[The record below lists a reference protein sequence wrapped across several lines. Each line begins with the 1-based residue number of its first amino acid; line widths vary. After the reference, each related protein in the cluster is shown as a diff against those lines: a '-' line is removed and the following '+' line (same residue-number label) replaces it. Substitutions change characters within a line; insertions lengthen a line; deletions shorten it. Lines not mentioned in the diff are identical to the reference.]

1 MVETNLK
8 PKDTSMTEIEENESL
23 QNKSLAPARNSKI
36 SRLQSL
42 NCSQDIPLR
51 LLLVIPFIVQIV
63 GAVGLTGWL
72 SLRNGQQAVRAVTL
86 QLRDEASARIRQ
98 HLDDYLEAPRI
109 VAQVNTNSLELGQ
122 LDTQDPSR
130 LTRTFWRQ
138 RNLFDPI
145 EVSAIYFGTVEGAF
159 TGLGFQNDRTWQ
171 VGRSGEETDFHF
183 YSYATDDRGNP
194 TELLEKGNAY
204 DPRVRPW
211 YKKAVE
217 AQEGTWSDVY
227 ADFKEPRLKIT
238 LAEPVFQESGELWGV
253 LGVDFVL
260 SHIRNFLQAI
270 RIGKS
275 GQAFIMDRSGLLV
288 ATSTEDLPFMIK
300 PDTVE
305 RLPAV
310 EIENRV
316 IQKTALYLYDHFG
329 DFKQIKEAFNLE
341 LDLDRERYFLQ
352 VVPFSQGQNLD
363 WLIVVIAPES
373 DFMGQIK
380 KNTQRT
386 IALCL
391 VALFV
396 ATCFGWVTAKW
407 ITDPIMQLS
416 DGSRRLASAALTRWT
431 HESLAQNVA
440 VKGVA
445 ELKILAESFNQMANQ
460 LQESFTALEKSNEE
474 LELRVEER
482 TADLRREQEKSETLL
497 LNILP
502 EAIAKQ
508 LKQEAQAIAEH
519 FESVTILFSDI
530 VGFTSLSSRMAP
542 INLVTWLNE
551 LFSSFDY
558 LVEKHGLEKIK
569 TIGDAYMVVGGLPVP
584 QREHQA
590 AMAAMALEMQESMQ
604 QFCLENGEC
613 LQIRIGL
620 HTGPVV
626 AGVIGVRKFSYDLWG
641 DTVNVASRMESSGM
655 PGKIQISEQFY
666 QSLKDQFEF
675 EERGIISVKGKGKM
689 KTYWLEGV
697 GRI

>member
-1 MVETNLK
+1 
-8 PKDTSMTEIEENESL
+8 MTEIEENESL
-23 QNKSLAPARNSKI
+23 QNKSLDPERNSEI

-98 HLDDYLEAPRI
+98 HLDDYLEVPRI

-159 TGLGFQNDRTWQ
+159 TGLGFQNDQTWQ
-171 VGRSGEETDFHF
+171 VGISGEETDFHF

-194 TELLEKGNAY
+194 TELLEKGNTY

-217 AQEGTWSDVY
+217 AQEATWSDIY

-270 RIGKS
+270 RIGES
-275 GQAFIMDRSGLLV
+275 GKTFIMDRSGFLV

-316 IQKTALYLYDHFG
+316 IQKTALYLYDRFG
-329 DFKQIKEAFNLE
+329 DFEKIKEAFNLE
-341 LDLDRERYFLQ
+341 FNLDRERYFLQ

-363 WLIVVIAPES
+363 WLIVVIVPES

-396 ATCFGWVTAKW
+396 ATCFGWITAKW

-655 PGKIQISEQFY
+655 PGKIQVSEQFY

>member
-1 MVETNLK
+1 
-8 PKDTSMTEIEENESL
+8 MTEIEENEPLSHQPL
-23 QNKSLAPARNSKI
+23 NSTQKSET

-51 LLLVIPFIVQIV
+51 LLLVIPFILQII

-72 SLRNGQQAVRAVTL
+72 SLRNGQQAVREVTL
-86 QLRDEASARIRQ
+86 QLRDEASARIKQ
-98 HLDDYLEAPRI
+98 NLDDYLEAPRI
-109 VAQVNTNSLELGQ
+109 IVEVNTNSLELGQ
-122 LDTQDPSR
+122 LDTEDPSR

-145 EVSAIYFGTVEGAF
+145 EVSAIYFGTAEGEF
-159 TGLGFQNDRTWQ
+159 TGLGFQNDQTWQ
-171 VGRSGEETDFHF
+171 MGRSGPETEFHF
-183 YSYATDDRGNP
+183 YSYATDNQGNP
-194 TELLEKGNAY
+194 TELLEQGNAY

-217 AQEGTWSDVY
+217 AQEAAWSDVY
-227 ADFKEPRLKIT
+227 TDFKEPRLKIT
-238 LAEPVFQESGELWGV
+238 LAEPVFQESGELRGV

-260 SHIRNFLQAI
+260 SHIRTFLQAI
-270 RIGKS
+270 QIGES
-275 GQAFIMDRSGLLV
+275 GKTFIMDRSGFLV
-288 ATSTEDLPFMIK
+288 ATSTPELPFVIK
-300 PDTVE
+300 PETVE

-310 EIENRV
+310 ESQNPV
-316 IQKTALYLYDHFG
+316 IQKTALYLYNYFSDLES
-329 DFKQIKEAFNLE
+329 INEAKNLE
-341 LDLDRERYFLQ
+341 LKIDREQYFLQ
-352 VVPFSQGQNLD
+352 VVPFNQGHNLD
-363 WLIVVIAPES
+363 WLIVVMVPES
-373 DFMGQIK
+373 DFMGQIH

-386 IALCL
+386 IALC
-391 VALFV
+391 VISLFV
-396 ATCFGWVTAKW
+396 ATGFGWLTAKW

-416 DGSRRLASAALTRWT
+416 DGSRRLAGAALKRWT

-440 VKGVA
+440 VTGVA
-445 ELKILAESFNQMANQ
+445 ELKILAESFNQMASQ

-508 LKQEAQAIAEH
+508 LKQETQAIAEH

-542 INLVTWLNE
+542 INLVTWLND

-558 LVEKHGLEKIK
+558 LAEKHGLEKIK

-584 QREHQA
+584 QADHQA
-590 AMAAMALEMQESMQ
+590 AMAAMALAMQESMQ

-613 LQIRIGL
+613 LQIRIGI

-641 DTVNVASRMESSGM
+641 DTVNVASRMEASGM
-655 PGKIQISEQFY
+655 PGKIQVSEQFY
-666 QSLKDQFEF
+666 QCLKDRFEF
-675 EERGIISVKGKGKM
+675 EERGIISVKGKGQM
-689 KTYWLEGV
+689 KTYWLLGM
-697 GRI
+697 GNRQ

>member
-1 MVETNLK
+1 MRESENNEPLNQPSFNGQTKSNRG
-8 PKDTSMTEIEENESL
+8 TSG
-23 QNKSLAPARNSKI
+23 
-36 SRLQSL
+36 SL
-42 NCSQDIPLR
+42 NLSQDIPLR

-72 SLRNGQQAVRAVTL
+72 SLRNGQQAVREVTL
-86 QLRDEASARIRQ
+86 QLRDEASARIKQ
-98 HLDDYLEAPRI
+98 NLDDYLEAPRI
-109 VAQVNTNSLELGQ
+109 IAEVNTNSLELGQ
-122 LDTQDPSR
+122 LDTQDYSR

-138 RNLFDPI
+138 RDLFSPI
-145 EVSAIYFGTVEGAF
+145 EVSAIYFGTVEGEF
-159 TGLGFQNDRTWQ
+159 TGLGFQNDQTWQ
-171 VGRSGEETDFHF
+171 VGRAGEETQFHF
-183 YSYATDDRGNP
+183 YSYATDRQGNP
-194 TELLEKGNAY
+194 TQLLEKGNPY

-211 YKKAVE
+211 YKKAVD
-217 AQEGTWSDVY
+217 AQEATWSDVY
-227 ADFKEPRLKIT
+227 TDFKEPRLKIT

-260 SHIRNFLQAI
+260 SHIRTFLQAI
-270 RIGKS
+270 KIGES
-275 GQAFIMDRSGLLV
+275 GKTFIMDRSGFFV
-288 ATSTEDLPFMIK
+288 ATSGSELPFVIK
-300 PDTVE
+300 PETVE

-310 EIENRV
+310 ESENTV
-316 IQKTALYLYDHFG
+316 IQKTALYLYDRFT
-329 DFKQIKEAFNLE
+329 DLEKIETAENLQ
-341 LDLDRERYFLQ
+341 LKIDGERYFLQ

-363 WLIVVIAPES
+363 WLIVVIVPES
-373 DFMGQIK
+373 DFMGQIH

-386 IALCL
+386 IALCF

-396 ATCFGWVTAKW
+396 ATGFGWVTAKW

-416 DGSRRLASAALTRWT
+416 NGSRRLASAALTRWT
-431 HESLAQNVA
+431 HESLAENVE
-440 VKGVA
+440 VTGVA
-445 ELKILAESFNQMANQ
+445 ELKILAQSFNQMANQ

-508 LKQEAQAIAEH
+508 LKQETQAIAEH

-542 INLVTWLNE
+542 IHLVTWLNE

-558 LVEKHGLEKIK
+558 LAEKHGLEKIK

-584 QREHQA
+584 QSNHQV

-604 QFCLENGEC
+604 QFCLDNGEC
-613 LQIRIGL
+613 LQIRIGI

-655 PGKIQISEQFY
+655 PGKIQVSEQFY
-666 QSLKDQFEF
+666 ERLQDQFEF

-689 KTYWLEGV
+689 KTYWLQGTK
-697 GRI
+697 GYSALH